1 MVLLVLAVL
10 WAVVLVPP
18 VLRARAEALRRD
30 HERGAEAIRR
40 ELALVTAAAADTSP
54 GDGMAEAPA
63 PRVVPAPAPRRPV
76 ARVLSS
82 AVQRRRRGLVALLA
96 AAATTFLA
104 GLVSSASDQSS
115 LSWIWVVHVAA
126 DLLVV
131 GYLAALAVA
140 GWLRRHRPE
149 EETNIHYLPN
159 CQEPVAPVEEAAP
172 LRSSV
177 SS

>member
-30 HERGAEAIRR
+30 HERGAEAVRR
-40 ELALVTAAAADTSP
+40 ELALVAAP
-54 GDGMAEAPA
+54 GDDASSEGEATEPPA
-63 PRVVPAPAPRRPV
+63 PRVAPALATGSPV
-76 ARVLSS
+76 ARALSS

-96 AAATTFLA
+96 GSATTFLA
-104 GLVSSASDQSS
+104 GLVGSASDQAS
-115 LSWIWVVHVAA
+115 LSWIWAVHVSA

-131 GYLAALAVA
+131 GYLVALAVA

-149 EETNIHYLPN
+149 EETNVHYLPN
-159 CQEPVAPVEEAAP
+159 RQEPVVPVEQAAP
-172 LRSSV
+172 LRSSA